1 MLYLSRQFSHMM
13 FLNVPGRC
21 TSRREKS
28 IVFGAVTAG
37 YGTVLHVSTATSP
50 KTSVASEL

>member
-1 MLYLSRQFSHMM
+1 MM

-37 YGTVLHVSTATSP
+37 YGTVLHVSTATNP